1 MSSFSL
7 ILRKAIEKLSR
18 ISHEK
23 HSRPVVDKPRTGEF
37 ESLLDQVQSY
47 NNKGTFQPLMGVGRI
62 GDGVKRIRVDKEKE
76 EIKADINYTISIF
89 VSSIVYQEKIKRDEN
104 EETLDRVNVLAGYVK
119 EFFCSTF
126 VNR

>member
-7 ILRKAIEKLSR
+7 ILRKSIEKLSR

-23 HSRPVVDKPRTGEF
+23 HSRPEVIHRKTGSATGN

-47 NNKGTFQPLMGVGRI
+47 NNKGTFQPLMGVGQI
-62 GDGVKRIRVDKEKE
+62 GDGIKRIRFSKEKE
-76 EIKADINYTISIF
+76 NLIQDFNFTISIF
-89 VSSIVYQEKIKRDEN
+89 ISSLIKNN
-104 EETLDRVNVLAGYVK
+104 EQDRINVLAGYIK